1 MTTTNIIGVS
11 SAIPGAHD
19 NGMFSELPHG
29 LNKSSETSEFLPDNT
44 KDGNES
50 SVSPS
55 SCKHN
60 SKISE
65 IGRRSEGCRR
75 FERVELCGCWRKRN
89 HYSPQSN
96 RSQCTNESNSLPSK
110 DGNSDRTSSETTSE
124 TVDNASTPAVLKASF
139 EGTAKEKGAF
149 FSWSPFSRLSF
160 FKKKRSKKNKDKSS
174 KHDDEDEPD
183 TDYAVLSSAITGQP
197 PLEDD
202 TARLG
207 EAPQSPTITLLGPP
221 RESDRNKK
229 CFIIDL
235 DETLVHSSFK
245 AVEKADFRVGV
256 EIDGCIHQVYV
267 LKRPFV
273 DEFLQAMADIY
284 ECVLFTASLSKYADP
299 VADFLDKWNVFR
311 YRLFREACVYH
322 RGNYVKDLAQ
332 IGRPIDQIV
341 ILDNSPVSYMFHA
354 THAVQITSWFDDTS
368 DRALLDLIPY
378 FQHLAG
384 EPNVVEFLRNNPPP
398 PKCAVVG
405 NYDLS
410 MLNPLT
416 IAANRNQHHA
426 VSALVTQ
433 VAKADSLQSTC
444 STTNSSDSPNKDL
457 SFAPVSSATLLGTL
471 GTSYHTP
478 ATTNSTTSST
488 LLSRVSPISSSE
500 NPITFYPRTHSPIS
514 PGLRNS
520 LPAAIRTSESLR
532 SSVNRPLSTPVSS
545 SSIAKSRL
553 STGSDT
559 LQCAGSSSP
568 VGKELP
574 MKQVALF
581 SPTPLPLMTA
591 ATDSLNMKDHKPA
604 T

>member
-1 MTTTNIIGVS
+1 MSV
-11 SAIPGAHD
+11 AHD
-19 NGMFSELPHG
+19 NGVPAEPLHDVKNATESSGFLVDN
-29 LNKSSETSEFLPDNT
+29 NKAGT
-44 KDGNES
+44 ES

-55 SCKHN
+55 SCKQN
-60 SKISE
+60 AKMTGIE
-65 IGRRSEGCRR
+65 RRSEGRR
-75 FERVELCGCWRKRN
+75 RCNRVELCGCWRKRS
-89 HYSPQSN
+89 HYSPQVS
-96 RSQCTNESNSLPSK
+96 RSQCTNESNALPSK
-110 DGNSDRTSSETTSE
+110 DKSSDRTSSEVTSE
-124 TVDNASTPAVLKASF
+124 TTGAAIAPALKASF
-139 EGTAKEKGAF
+139 E
-149 FSWSPFSRLSF
+149 
-160 FKKKRSKKNKDKSS
+160 
-174 KHDDEDEPD
+174 DEDEPD
-183 TDYAVLSSAITGQP
+183 TDYAILASAISGQH

-202 TARLG
+202 AARLT
-207 EAPQSPTITLLGPP
+207 ETPESRSVTLLGPP

-256 EIDGCIHQVYV
+256 EIDGSMHQVYV

-341 ILDNSPVSYMFHA
+341 ILDNSPASYMFHA

-368 DRALLDLIPY
+368 DRALLELIPY
-378 FQHLAG
+378 FQRLAG

-398 PKCAVVG
+398 QKCAVVG

-410 MLNPLT
+410 MLNPLA

-426 VSALVTQ
+426 VGALVTQ
-433 VAKADSLQSTC
+433 VAKADPSQSPY
-444 STTNSSDSPNKDL
+444 STVNSVDSPGKE
-457 SFAPVSSATLLGTL
+457 SSASITPTTPSGTL
-471 GTSYHTP
+471 RTCYSSP
-478 ATTNSTTSST
+478 TTANSTTRSTLHSHVSTVSST
-488 LLSRVSPISSSE
+488 E
-500 NPITFYPRTHSPIS
+500 NPITSCPRTHSPTF

-520 LPAAIRTSESLR
+520 LPVAARTSATLR

-545 SSIAKSRL
+545 SLSTAKSRL
-553 STGSDT
+553 STGIGT
-559 LQCAGSSSP
+559 LRQAGSSP
-568 VGKELP
+568 VGEEP
-574 MKQVALF
+574 PVKQVAIF
-581 SPTPLPLMTA
+581 SPTPLPSATA
-591 ATDSLNMKDHKPA
+591 ATDPLDIEKNKPV